1 MYRYQY
7 FGGYCYLYLYDT
19 LRALCHHI
27 FLMNGIFFLLN
38 CEIEIKNVLQKSNSS
53 VCQFRYKNVNSI
65 EESTVLTKK
74 QQRRL
79 ERLPNRC
86 VVLTVKFRMLWYRVL
101 RNTLLDKTPLLMPKY
116 SVKILCVQ
124 LLERAWQENVK

>member
-1 MYRYQY
+1 ME
-7 FGGYCYLYLYDT
+7 
-19 LRALCHHI
+19 
-27 FLMNGIFFLLN
+27 FFLLN
-38 CEIEIKNVLQKSNSS
+38 CEIEIKNVLQKINSS